1 MSLKSHVQW
10 QENRQSFRVWPN
22 TTEDIKQLY
31 AILKREQDEDF
42 KKEFA
47 DLNDDDITVLF
58 LLLKQQLY
66 WKTKVPKE

>member
-1 MSLKSHVQW
+1 M
-10 QENRQSFRVWPN
+10 FRVWPN

-42 KKEFA
+42 TKEFA

-66 WKTKVPKE
+66 